1 MMNSIWCFMILFGLI
16 VGSFNG
22 KIAVLSDTILSSSKE
37 AVELCILMFG
47 IVGLW
52 SGLMSIALS
61 LGITTKLQQMLS
73 PFLSFLF
80 PNLKN
85 KKAKEYIST
94 NIIANMLG
102 LGWAATPSGLKAM
115 EELAKNPIPQ
125 KGKIIESHISTNEMC
140 TFLVLNISSLQL
152 IPVSMIAYRSQYNSH
167 NPGAIVAPAIIATTI
182 STLAGVSFCKIM
194 CRRVRK

>member
-52 SGLMSIALS
+52 SGLMNIALS

-115 EELAKNPIPQ
+115 EELQTLNP
-125 KGKIIESHISTNEMC
+125 KKDRASNEMIL
-140 TFLVLNISSLQL
+140 FLVINISSIQL
-152 IPVSMIAYRSQYNSH
+152 IPFTMLKIRADAGST
-167 NPGAIVAPAIIATTI
+167 NPNEIII
-182 STLAGVSFCKIM
+182 STLVATIVSTIVAIISCKLFE
-194 CRRVRK
+194 RGNR

>member
-85 KKAKEYIST
+85 KKAASQIDHSR
-94 NIIANMLG
+94 IALV
-102 LGWAATPSGLKAM
+102 
-115 EELAKNPIPQ
+115 PQ
-125 KGKIIESHISTNEMC
+125 
-140 TFLVLNISSLQL
+140 
-152 IPVSMIAYRSQYNSH
+152 R
-167 NPGAIVAPAIIATTI
+167 
-182 STLAGVSFCKIM
+182 
-194 CRRVRK
+194 